1 MPRAS
6 KSQKEAKRQI
16 VARGIAAGK
25 STKKIA
31 AEAGCGPRHVQ
42 RLASEI
48 DTQVLIV
55 EMLRPH
61 RRKLAAAVKKALD
74 AIDRGLGAKKKTPH
88 DHLAQLRAVERLGD
102 MLKLAQGD
110 PKQGGE
116 KDPGQVTWEEFVVMW
131 RKRQGGE
138 ECQS

>member
-1 MPRAS
+1 MPRGA

-74 AIDRGLGAKKKTPH
+74 AVDRGLSAKKKSPH
-88 DHLAQLRAVERLGD
+88 DHLVQLRAVERLND
-102 MLKLAQGD
+102 LLKLAQGN
-110 PKQGGE
+110 PEQGRE
-116 KDPGQVTWEEFVVMW
+116 KEAGQVTWEEFVVMW
-131 RKRQGGE
+131 GKRQ
-138 ECQS
+138 ECLAQS